1 MNATARRILYIIGVI
16 GGAAVTWALAKGW
29 IDTADGAFA
38 TAILAALNG
47 LAAVNTTSSVPVTID
62 EPATIIP
69 GTTLDVPASPSI
81 DVPQSSDTK
90 ADAVGG
96 STAVR
101 ALKAKQTDDW
111 EG

>member
-1 MNATARRILYIIGVI
+1 MSANLRRVLYIIGVI
-16 GGAAVTWALAKGW
+16 GGAAVTWALTKGW

-47 LAAVNTTSSVPVTID
+47 LAAVNTTGSTPVTID
-62 EPATIIP
+62 QPATIIP
-69 GTTLDVPASPSI
+69 GTTLDAPVL

-96 STAVR
+96 STSHR